1 MCVLIVFQGL
11 DLPSAI
17 KFQFHQWYLAVYVRV
32 HQRNRTSRE
41 CVCVHACI
49 QKEEETKKLTHAI
62 VGARNSSK
70 S

>member
-1 MCVLIVFQGL
+1 MCVLIVSQDL
-11 DLPSAI
+11 DLPGGI

-32 HQRNRTSRE
+32 HQRNRTNSV
-41 CVCVHACI
+41 CVYVHACI

-70 S
+70 N